1 MSAVDVYPRF
11 LEQVVDLVNHDQN
24 HQQCLGTP
32 TVSGGLMMSK
42 GIVSFL

>member
-1 MSAVDVYPRF
+1 MMSAVDVYSRF
-11 LEQVVDLVNHDQN
+11 LEQVVDSEN

-32 TVSGGLMMSK
+32 TVRGGLRMSK